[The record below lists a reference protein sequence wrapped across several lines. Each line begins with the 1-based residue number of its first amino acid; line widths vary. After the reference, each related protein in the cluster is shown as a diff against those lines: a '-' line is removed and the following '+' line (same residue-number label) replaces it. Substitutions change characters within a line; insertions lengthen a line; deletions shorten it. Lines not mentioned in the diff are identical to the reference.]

1 RRPDDGGRR
10 GRLRGRDLADMVLVH
25 VLRGPHRD
33 PPRAP
38 AGAVRGAR
46 ARSAVSR
53 LSAAGVTRAALV
65 FGALAL
71 FPFAFPQHWV
81 VNLAIFTVMYAGL
94 ASSWN
99 LLGGFS
105 GYLSLGHAAFFGI
118 GAYAIGILFTHIGV
132 GAGYKPFLVLPGV

>member
-1 RRPDDGGRR
+1 
-10 GRLRGRDLADMVLVH
+10 M
-25 VLRGPHRD
+25 
-33 PPRAP
+33 
-38 AGAVRGAR
+38 
-46 ARSAVSR
+46 SR
-53 LSAAGVTRAALV
+53 LSAAGVARAALV

-132 GAGYKPFLVLPGV
+132 GAGYRPFVVLPFPQGGRARVSRGDSDTSTNAGIVPREARPLVKCDRAVRFF

>member
-1 RRPDDGGRR
+1 
-10 GRLRGRDLADMVLVH
+10 M
-25 VLRGPHRD
+25 
-33 PPRAP
+33 
-38 AGAVRGAR
+38 
-46 ARSAVSR
+46 SR
-53 LSAAGVTRAALV
+53 LSAAGVARAALV

-71 FPFAFPQHWV
+71 FPFAFPAHWV

-118 GAYAIGILFTHIGV
+118 GAYAIGILFTHIGRGGRV
-132 GAGYKPFLVLPGV
+132 QAVPRPARASGWRSRCSRCRSAGSRCACVRRPSRSSPSRCSSSSSSWPSTCTA